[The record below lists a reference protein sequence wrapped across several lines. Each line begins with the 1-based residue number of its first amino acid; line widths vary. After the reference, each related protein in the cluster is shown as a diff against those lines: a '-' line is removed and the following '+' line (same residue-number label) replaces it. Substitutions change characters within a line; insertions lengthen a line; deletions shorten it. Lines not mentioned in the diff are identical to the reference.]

1 MTEVALS
8 NLVPDGEKQRPFTS
22 ATFDLAGDGYV
33 EEEWFLRGDA
43 PTYGPAPGTALG
55 NDGNWSTVPTGTES
69 FSTRLLVRRPADS
82 ARFDGTVVLEWLN
95 VSGGIDLDPV
105 WAQSSAEML
114 RAGNAWIGVSAQRA
128 GVNGPPLTRG
138 FSQPLELWD
147 PERYGTLH
155 VPNDDVSY
163 GIFTAAARL
172 ARAGELTAGAPV
184 DLVIAA
190 GASQSANRLVTYVNG
205 VHPLEGVI
213 DAFLVHGRV
222 GTTSPPL
229 AADVAS
235 PDPLVLRTHDLAA
248 PVLVL
253 ESEFDTLR
261 SWGARQPDSERFRL
275 WELAGS
281 THQDEFVERTLKAQF
296 ARDLGQGM
304 GGCDCAVNDMPFHY
318 VENAALAHLRAWARH
333 DEPAPQL
340 PRISLNA
347 AGEVDRDHHGN
358 ARGGIRLPHLA
369 VPTAQYGPVGTP
381 ALCALRGFVKPFP
394 PEELARLYTGRDD
407 YLARFDAATRDA
419 VGSGYL
425 LEPDAIEA
433 RALAAAAY
441 EQAVS

>member
-1 MTEVALS
+1 VTEPELS
-8 NLVPDGEKQRPFTS
+8 NQIPEGDKQSPFTS
-22 ATFDLAGDGYV
+22 ATFDLGEHGYV
-33 EEEWFLRGDA
+33 EEEWFLTGDA
-43 PTYGPAPGTALG
+43 PTYGPAPGTDLG
-55 NDGNWSTVPTGTES
+55 NDGNWSTVATGTER
-69 FSTRLLVRRPADS
+69 FATRLLVRRPTDG
-82 ARFDGTVVLEWLN
+82 ARFDGAVVLEWLN

-114 RAGNAWIGVSAQRA
+114 RAGNTWIGISAQRA

-147 PERYGTLH
+147 PERYGTLDI
-155 VPNDDVSY
+155 PSDDVSY

-172 ARAGELTAGAPV
+172 ARAGELTGGVPV
-184 DLVIAA
+184 DIVIAA
-190 GASQSANRLVTYVNG
+190 GASQSANRLVTYVNA
-205 VHPLEGVI
+205 VQPLEGVV
-213 DAFLVHGRV
+213 DAFLIHGRV
-222 GTTSPPL
+222 GTTCPAL
-229 AADVAS
+229 AADVPS
-235 PDPLVLRTHDLAA
+235 PDPVVFRTHDHAA

-261 SWGARQPDSERFRL
+261 SWSARQPDSERFRL

-281 THQDEFVERTLKAQF
+281 THQDEFVERTLNAQF
-296 ARDLGQGM
+296 ERDLGHGM

-318 VENAALAHLRAWARH
+318 VENAALSHLRSWVRH
-333 DEPAPQL
+333 DEPPPQL

-347 AGEVDRDHHGN
+347 DGEVDRDHHGN

-394 PEELARLYTGRDD
+394 PEQLAALYTSRDD
-407 YLARFDAATRDA
+407 YLERFDAATADA
-419 VGSGYL
+419 VGSGFL
-425 LEPDAIEA
+425 LAADAVEA

-441 EQAVS
+441 Q

>member
-1 MTEVALS
+1 VGELDLS
-8 NLVPDGEKQRPFTS
+8 DQVPDGEKQRPFTS
-22 ATFDLAGDGYV
+22 AVFDLADHGYI
-33 EEEWFLRGDA
+33 EQEWFLRGDA
-43 PTYGPAPGTALG
+43 PTYGPAPGSVLG
-55 NDGNWSTVPTGTES
+55 NDGDWSTVATGTVP
-69 FSTRLLVRRPADS
+69 FSTRLLVRRPVDS
-82 ARFDGTVVLEWLN
+82 ARFDGTVVLEWFN

-105 WAQSSAEML
+105 WAQSSAEIV

-147 PERYGTLH
+147 PERYGALH
-155 VPNDDVSY
+155 IPSDDASY
-163 GIFTAAARL
+163 GIFTIAARL
-172 ARAGELTAGAPV
+172 ARAGELTAHEHV
-184 DLVIAA
+184 DIVIAS
-190 GASQSANRLVTYVNG
+190 GASQSANRLVTYINAVQR
-205 VHPLEGVI
+205 LERAVDG
-213 DAFLVHGRV
+213 FLVHGRV

-229 AADVAS
+229 AADLAS
-235 PDPLVLRTHDLAA
+235 PDPLTLRTDDLAP
-248 PVLVL
+248 PVIVL

-261 SWGARQPDSERFRL
+261 SWAARQPDSERFRL

-281 THQDEFVERTLKAQF
+281 THQDEFVERTLSAEF
-296 ARDLGQGM
+296 GRDLGHTM

-318 VENAALAHLRAWARH
+318 VENAALSHLRAWVRH
-333 DEPAPQL
+333 DEPAPRL
-340 PRISLNA
+340 PRISLSA
-347 AGEVDRDHHGN
+347 EGEVDRDHHGN

-394 PEELARLYTGRDD
+394 PEELARLYTSRDD

-419 VGSGYL
+419 VGSGFL

-441 EQAVS
+441 LS